1 MAELTLAKATI
12 IVDEALAHAA
22 TLNLNPLTVAVLD
35 AGGHLVALKRQDTA
49 GILRPDIAIGK
60 AWGTLGMGL
69 GGRALAQR
77 SEMAPAFYTALVG
90 ASGGRVIPV
99 PGGVLIR
106 GVNGD
111 VIGAVGISG
120 DMPDKDEVCA
130 VFGINEAGLT
140 PDVGGI
146 H

>member
-1 MAELTLAKATI
+1 MAELTLEKASI
-12 IVDEALAHAA
+12 IVDAALAHAA

-35 AGGHLVALKRQDTA
+35 PGGHLVAFKRQDTA
-49 GILRPDIAIGK
+49 GILRPNIAFGK

-69 GGRALAQR
+69 GGRSLAQR
-77 SEMAPAFYTALVG
+77 CEMAPAFYTALVG
-90 ASGGRVIPV
+90 ASDGRVIPV

-106 GVNGD
+106 GAGGD

-120 DMPDKDEVCA
+120 DMPDKDEACA
-130 VFGINEAGLT
+130 VFGIDAAGLT
-140 PDVGGI
+140 ADVGGA